1 MNQRAL
7 GMEENARMLC
17 VMDDMCLTNDVD
29 PKLGFKTHKTG
40 LGPEA
45 IVSPKYKKTFL
56 SLKEAYSKAMGKDSR
71 IALEICNRY
80 PNDDGCGVKITARKV
95 IWKNQIINELYGR
108 MAPVNEDFFGKHGV
122 KDFSVVIS
130 NTKNDIKLLLGPVSF
145 VNHDCESNTDLFTLG
160 PKSTTIRANRKI
172 SIGEEITTYYG
183 SSYFGYNNSEC
194 MCISCEKKK
203 DGHFKQQCPVQSDTD
218 SNVEERDNL
227 LTCAICC
234 SCFLYKSWLKR
245 HITSHMDPSVSCDR
259 CNKVFKRGDSL
270 KRHIK
275 SMHEAVS
282 YTCKTCS
289 KSFNTTSNL
298 KRHENTQHGSKTK
311 LTCEKCGKTF
321 SNKQNLSYHG
331 NIKHTGVKPY
341 KCDTCNEQFGSPC
354 YLKRHV
360 NKEH

>member
-1 MNQRAL
+1 MNQRGL
-7 GMEENARMLC
+7 VMEENARMLC
-17 VMDDMCLTNDVD
+17 VMDYMCLTNDVD
-29 PKLGFKTHKTG
+29 PKLGFKTHKSG

-45 IVSPKYKKTFL
+45 IVSPRYENTFL

-80 PNDDGCGVKITARKV
+80 PNDDGCGVKITAWKV
-95 IWKNQIINELYGR
+95 IWNNQIINELYGR
-108 MAPVNEDFFGKHGV
+108 MAPVNEDFF
-122 KDFSVVIS
+122 
-130 NTKNDIKLLLGPVSF
+130 
-145 VNHDCESNTDLFTLG
+145 
-160 PKSTTIRANRKI
+160 RANRKI

-183 SSYFGYNNSEC
+183 SSYFGYNNSE
-194 MCISCEKKK
+194 SK
-203 DGHFKQQCPVQSDTD
+203 CPVQSDTD

-227 LTCAICC
+227 LTYAICG
-234 SCFLYKSWLKR
+234 SYFLYKSWLKR

-275 SMHEAVS
+275 SMHETVS

-298 KRHENTQHGSKTK
+298 KRHENTQHSSKTK
-311 LTCEKCGKTF
+311 MTCEKCGKTF
-321 SNKQNLSYHG
+321 TNKQNLSYHD
-331 NIKHTGVKPY
+331 NIKHTGVKPN
-341 KCDTCNEQFGSPC
+341 KCDTCNEEFGSPC
-354 YLKRHV
+354 YLKIHV